1 MEIPNSWMAY
11 FMENP
16 SINGWCKWVP
26 LWLRKPPHDDLRLD
40 RRPICMLRSYYHWFR
55 QTSTMV
61 RRGTRGISPK
71 IGSCDVGITWNY
83 SNLPRLGRWRPDW
96 VVEELNPQP
105 LRHTAYLNQAMNLV
119 QGSKM
124 SQFSW
129 VEESTH
135 DLTCYPVGC
144 FLITSM
150 WRVTHGFSYRKLWS
164 TYGVFFT
171 DTCYTP
177 VN

>member
-1 MEIPNSWMAY
+1 MDDASGYPYDLGNPHMTIWGLIGGRFACWGATTME
-11 FMENP
+11 
-16 SINGWCKWVP
+16 
-26 LWLRKPPHDDLRLD
+26 L
-40 RRPICMLRSYYHWFR
+40 WFR

-105 LRHTAYLNQAMNLV
+105 LRHTAYLYQAMNLV